1 MKNAYCGEWIMES
14 KIARALDNL
23 HWLGHDS
30 FRLDSDLGAI
40 YFDPY
45 TIKADSCK
53 AAFILITHD
62 HFDHCSNDDVAK
74 IISPQTVVLAPATL
88 FRHFKNANVEI
99 LNPGDTYAKDGLM
112 VKAIAAY
119 NIDKD
124 FHPRANR
131 WLGYV
136 LEIDGVSYYHA
147 GDTDLIPE
155 MSGLN
160 VDIAMLPVSG
170 VYTMTAAEAA
180 EAAAIIKPKV
190 SIPMHYGSVV
200 GSDLDA
206 SRFASALKGKAE
218 VYIMTKS
225 D

>member
-1 MKNAYCGEWIMES
+1 MEA

-30 FRLDSDLGAI
+30 FRLDSGLGAI

-45 TIKADSCK
+45 EIKADKRK

-62 HFDHCSNDDVAK
+62 HFDHYSSDDVAK
-74 IISPQTVVLAPATL
+74 IISPQTVILAPASL
-88 FRHFKNANVEI
+88 FKQFKGANVKI
-99 LNPGDTYAKDGLM
+99 LNPGDSYAQDGLS
-112 VKAIAAY
+112 VKALAAY
-119 NIDKD
+119 NVDKD
-124 FHPRANR
+124 FHPQANR

-136 LEIDGVSYYHA
+136 MEIDGLSYYHA

-170 VYTMTAAEAA
+170 VYTMTAAEAV
-180 EAAAIIKPKV
+180 EAALIIKPKV
-190 SIPMHYGSVV
+190 AIPMHYGSVV
-200 GSDLDA
+200 GSDRDA
-206 SRFASALKGKAE
+206 SNFAAALKGKVE
-218 VYIMTKS
+218 VKIMAKS
-225 D
+225 E